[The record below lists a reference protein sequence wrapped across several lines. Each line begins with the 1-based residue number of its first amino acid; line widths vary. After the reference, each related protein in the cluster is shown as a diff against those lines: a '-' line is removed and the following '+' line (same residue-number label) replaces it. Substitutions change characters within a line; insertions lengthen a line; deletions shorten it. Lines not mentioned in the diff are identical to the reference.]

1 MSRIDD
7 SSGQGAQQGQGGGA
21 GQQLREAGAQLRD
34 QASQQFG
41 QVRDQA
47 SQYYEQGRDRAVEY
61 YEQGRQRAMEME
73 QNLENYIRE
82 QPVKAVLIAA
92 GIGCLLGFIWR
103 RS

>member
-7 SSGQGAQQGQGGGA
+7 QSGQGATGEGGA
-21 GQQLREAGAQLRD
+21 QVGQQLRDAGAQLRD
-34 QASQQFG
+34 QATQQFG
-41 QVRDQA
+41 QIRDQA

-73 QNLENYIRE
+73 QNLESYIRE
-82 QPVKAVLIAA
+82 QPVKSVLIAA

>member
-1 MSRIDD
+1 MSRIEDP
-7 SSGQGAQQGQGGGA
+7 SGQGEMGGGQQP
-21 GQQLREAGAQLRD
+21 GQQLRDVGSQLRD
-34 QASQQFG
+34 QAQQQFG

-82 QPVKAVLIAA
+82 QPVKSVLIAA
-92 GIGCLLGFIWR
+92 GVGCLLGFIWR